1 MPRKLFMG
9 LKISLIIIAFSF
21 LANDYHDESWMIILI
36 FWFTLSVES
45 AFSSYKEGKKIFL
58 GIDVILAIT
67 ALTLFIFGLIK
78 YY

>member
-1 MPRKLFMG
+1 MQRNIVLG

-21 LANDYHDESWMIILI
+21 LANDYHDESWMVILI

-45 AFSSYKEGKKIFL
+45 GISSYREGKKIFL